1 MKKILLGFIMDGRSG
16 GLDTYLLHFLDG
28 VWEEGMQIDLLT
40 NHADPQLKQQLKRYH
55 SRLFEIANL
64 KHPLTQF
71 RQVRYLIR
79 KEKYEM
85 VYLNISTSM
94 DLIAAFAAKSAHV
107 PRRILHS
114 HSGGNDC
121 ESPLKR
127 VVFNTL
133 QKICRPILWRSA
145 NEFYGCSCK
154 AGYWMYPKKI
164 VDSEKFHVI
173 YNAVDRGK
181 FVWRPEIREEVRQEL
196 KLRPE
201 QFVVGHAGNF
211 CYQKNHEF
219 LIRIFKEI
227 HKKDPNSVLL
237 LAGHGVRM
245 DQIRELVKK
254 EGLEDSVRF
263 LGWRTDADR
272 LFQAMDV
279 FLLPSNFE
287 GLPTVGIEAQCT
299 NLPCVISTAVT
310 DETKITEKVTF
321 VSLKDSPEV
330 WADAVLAYRKNDR
343 NQVTFYEEA
352 KRYSLEDQKQRLKEL
367 VYGEKEQGGEHE

>member
-1 MKKILLGFIMDGRSG
+1 
-16 GLDTYLLHFLDG
+16 
-28 VWEEGMQIDLLT
+28 
-40 NHADPQLKQQLKRYH
+40 
-55 SRLFEIANL
+55 
-64 KHPLTQF
+64 
-71 RQVRYLIR
+71 
-79 KEKYEM
+79 
-85 VYLNISTSM
+85 
-94 DLIAAFAAKSAHV
+94 
-107 PRRILHS
+107 
-114 HSGGNDC
+114 
-121 ESPLKR
+121 
-127 VVFNTL
+127 
-133 QKICRPILWRSA
+133 
-145 NEFYGCSCK
+145 
-154 AGYWMYPKKI
+154 MYPKKI
-164 VDSEKFHVI
+164 VDSENFHVI
-173 YNAVDRGK
+173 YNAVDRKK

-227 HKKDPNSVLL
+227 HRKDPNSVLL

-245 DQIRELVKK
+245 EQIRKLVKK
-254 EGLEDSVRF
+254 EGLEDCVRF

-321 VSLKDSPEV
+321 VSLKESPEV
-330 WADAVLAYRKNDR
+330 WADAVLAYRKNNR

>member
-1 MKKILLGFIMDGRSG
+1 
-16 GLDTYLLHFLDG
+16 
-28 VWEEGMQIDLLT
+28 
-40 NHADPQLKQQLKRYH
+40 
-55 SRLFEIANL
+55 
-64 KHPLTQF
+64 
-71 RQVRYLIR
+71 
-79 KEKYEM
+79 
-85 VYLNISTSM
+85 
-94 DLIAAFAAKSAHV
+94 
-107 PRRILHS
+107 
-114 HSGGNDC
+114 
-121 ESPLKR
+121 
-127 VVFNTL
+127 
-133 QKICRPILWRSA
+133 
-145 NEFYGCSCK
+145 
-154 AGYWMYPKKI
+154 MYPKKI
-164 VDSEKFHVI
+164 VDSENFHVI
-173 YNAVDRGK
+173 YNAVDREK

-196 KLRPE
+196 GLRPE
-201 QFVVGHAGNF
+201 QFFVGHAGNF

-227 HKKDPNSVLL
+227 YKKDPNSVLL

-245 DQIRELVKK
+245 EQIRELVKK

-272 LFQAMDV
+272 LFQAMDE

-330 WADAVLAYRKNDR
+330 WADAVLAYRENDR